1 MASPDP
7 SLEILRTLAPGTA
20 LRNAVELILR
30 QSSGALVVLGYN
42 PEIED
47 MCSGGFHLNG
57 ADFSPAR
64 LAELAKM
71 DGAVI
76 ADEAAEVIY
85 RANVHLLP
93 DPSIPT
99 SETGT
104 RHRTAERVASQT
116 GQPVI
121 VVSEGRSTVTV
132 YQGHGKYELRSPT
145 ALLAQANQNLLTL
158 ERFRRR
164 LTEVENRLTQLEVD
178 DIVTYRDVV
187 LVMLRAAL
195 VRRIAADLQHYT
207 VELGG
212 EGNLI
217 RIQLTD
223 LIAGVP
229 STAQQVY
236 ADYSRTY
243 PPGEPKPL
251 ELVADLDSAHLSDP
265 ARVAAQLDLGPLDS
279 HARPRGYRI
288 LNRIPRL
295 PDAVKDSLVDRFG
308 NLQALLVA
316 SVADLDDVEGVG
328 RTRARQLRHYFDR
341 LLDTSRT
348 TWTEDEE

>member
-1 MASPDP
+1 
-7 SLEILRTLAPGTA
+7 
-20 LRNAVELILR
+20 
-30 QSSGALVVLGYN
+30 
-42 PEIED
+42 
-47 MCSGGFHLNG
+47 
-57 ADFSPAR
+57 
-64 LAELAKM
+64 M

-76 ADEAAEVIY
+76 CDEAAEVIY

-93 DPSIPT
+93 NPAIPT

-116 GQPVI
+116 GQSVI

-132 YQGHGKYELRSPT
+132 YQGHGKYELKSPT
-145 ALLAQANQNLLTL
+145 VLLAQANQNLLTL
-158 ERFRRR
+158 ERFRGR

-178 DIVTYRDVV
+178 DIVTNRDVV
-187 LVMLRAAL
+187 LVMQRAAL
-195 VRRIAADLQHYT
+195 VRRIARDLQHYA

-229 STAQQVY
+229 AIAQQVY

-243 PPGEPKPL
+243 PPIDPRPL
-251 ELVADLDSAHLSDP
+251 ELVADLDSGHLSDP
-265 ARVAAQLDLGPLDS
+265 SRVAALLDLGPLDS
-279 HARPRGYRI
+279 QARPRGYRI

-295 PDAVKDSLVDRFG
+295 PDAVKDSLVEKFG
-308 NLQALLVA
+308 NLQALLGATVA
-316 SVADLDDVEGVG
+316 ELDDVEGVG

-341 LLDTSRT
+341 LLDASRT
-348 TWTEDEE
+348 TWTEDQE